1 MGRALFLTLLLS
13 AVGGAAA
20 AQTAPL
26 FLEPTHWSAEALRRL
41 GTQGLLPPAA
51 DPALAPLTRRHVRAS
66 LAAALEHAKATADE
80 AAAEQIG
87 GYLDLLA
94 AEAARGVLLSV
105 LRVTVGW
112 QNASGEAR
120 AGDGYF
126 REEDWQGA
134 QALPALRSPLVLVEA
149 GAHLQPW
156 LAAAFTAGRVVDDWA
171 IPAWTLAA
179 AVGPFDVWGGRR
191 RLHYGAGR
199 GGGTVLG
206 SGTQAGTTATLRTLS
221 SFEGVGVHVRE
232 PFNFPGF
239 LRFLGPARVETVIGQ
254 LPRNG
259 NVERPWIAFGRLIG
273 HPFSPRITL
282 GVNRGAIFGGEGNP
296 VTFGRL
302 GGLLIGLHGGEG
314 GEFENQVFST
324 VIRYRPPLGPLPLEI
339 YSEWGMDDTAGAIR
353 DMPAII
359 AGFDV
364 AAVPGLPAL
373 SFGLERTTYP
383 ESCCGNPIWYR
394 SVFFRGSWAD
404 EGRLF
409 AHPLGGHGREWLLHA
424 GLDLPQ
430 HGVLIRGRGL
440 RRYRGGENLF
450 SPGRTGRS
458 HGAAG
463 NIELDLGART
473 RVQLDGLLEQGAGW
487 STQRLSL
494 QLTHY
499 LSGW

>member
-1 MGRALFLTLLLS
+1 MRALLLTVVMLLG
-13 AVGGAAA
+13 VKPVA
-20 AQTAPL
+20 AQNAPL
-26 FLEPTHWSAEALRRL
+26 FLEPGHWSAEALRRL
-41 GTQGLLPPAA
+41 GSMGLLPPAA
-51 DPALAPLTRRHVRAS
+51 DPAMAPLTRDHVRTS
-66 LAAALEHAKATADE
+66 LEHALERAQEAGRGGTAELIRGYHSRLEAE
-80 AAAEQIG
+80 AAADRPLE
-87 GYLDLLA
+87 
-94 AEAARGVLLSV
+94 V
-105 LRVTVGW
+105 LRLGGGW
-112 QNASGEAR
+112 LTAVGEAR
-120 AGDGYF
+120 GGDGYF
-126 REEDWQGA
+126 HEEDWQGA
-134 QALPALRSPLVLVEA
+134 QPLRDASGPIGLVEA
-149 GAHLQPW
+149 GGRLSRFS
-156 LAAAFTAGRVVDDWA
+156 AAATAGIVGEEWVVA
-171 IPAWTLAA
+171 TAFVAA

-206 SGTQAGTTATLRTLS
+206 SGTQAGSAVTLRTLY
-221 SFEGVGVHVRE
+221 SFEGAGAHVRE
-232 PFNFPGF
+232 PFHFPGF
-239 LRFLGPARVETVIGQ
+239 LRFLGASRVEAVIGQ

-259 NVERPWIAFGRLIG
+259 NVDRPWVAFGRLIG
-273 HPFSPRITL
+273 QPFSPRVTL
-282 GVNRGAIFGGEGNP
+282 GVNRGAIFGGDGNP

-324 VIRYRPPLGPLPLEI
+324 VIRYRPPLGRLPLEI
-339 YSEWGMDDTAGAIR
+339 YSEWGMDDTAGAVR
-353 DMPAII
+353 DMPAVV
-359 AGFDV
+359 AGIDV

-373 SFGLERTTYP
+373 SLGLERTTYP

-394 SVFFRGSWAD
+394 SIFFRGSWAD

-430 HGVLIRGRGL
+430 HGVLIRGRAL

-458 HGAAG
+458 HAAEG
-463 NIELDLGART
+463 SIEWDPGART
-473 RVQLDGLLEQGAGW
+473 RVQLDGLLEDGAGW
-487 STQRLSL
+487 RTHRVSL

>member
-1 MGRALFLTLLLS
+1 MRVLLLLH
-13 AVGGAAA
+13 AVLLAVQPVA
-20 AQTAPL
+20 AQNAPL
-26 FLEPTHWSAEALRRL
+26 FLEPAHWSAEALRRL
-41 GTQGLLPPAA
+41 GSMGLLPPAA
-51 DPALAPLTRRHVRAS
+51 DPAMASLTLDHVRT
-66 LAAALEHAKATADE
+66 ALEHALERAQAAGRGGTAELIRGYHARLE
-80 AAAEQIG
+80 AEVDADRSVE
-87 GYLDLLA
+87 
-94 AEAARGVLLSV
+94 V
-105 LRVTVGW
+105 LRLGGGW
-112 QNASGEAR
+112 LTAVGEAR
-120 AGDGYF
+120 GGDGYF
-126 REEDWQGA
+126 RDEDWQGA
-134 QALPALRSPLVLVEA
+134 QPLRDASGPVGLVEA
-149 GAHLQPW
+149 
-156 LAAAFTAGRVVDDWA
+156 AGRVARFSAAATAGVIREEWVVPTA
-171 IPAWTLAA
+171 FVAA

-191 RLHYGAGR
+191 RLHYGVGR

-206 SGTQAGTTATLRTLS
+206 AGTEAGTTSTLWTLY